1 MGGIGTPLG
10 RLLVEEPW
18 EEALIPVE
26 CRLCSDVMEFDL
38 LLPPAPSSSFM
49 SDTLTSIKI
58 FHVSKA
64 AGAAARDDD
73 DYLFSFNN
81 ENVNDTPRL
90 LQPPDVLKTDPNL
103 P

>member
-1 MGGIGTPLG
+1 
-10 RLLVEEPW
+10 
-18 EEALIPVE
+18 
-26 CRLCSDVMEFDL
+26 
-38 LLPPAPSSSFM
+38 M

-64 AGAAARDDD
+64 AAAAAARDDDDD

>member
-1 MGGIGTPLG
+1 
-10 RLLVEEPW
+10 
-18 EEALIPVE
+18 
-26 CRLCSDVMEFDL
+26 
-38 LLPPAPSSSFM
+38 M

-64 AGAAARDDD
+64 AAARDDD

>member
-1 MGGIGTPLG
+1 
-10 RLLVEEPW
+10 
-18 EEALIPVE
+18 
-26 CRLCSDVMEFDL
+26 
-38 LLPPAPSSSFM
+38 M

-64 AGAAARDDD
+64 AAAAARDDD